1 MNPVEKFWSRV
12 RRRLRAM
19 DLDDLRK
26 KRPPVQKAA
35 LKARVRNLLCTKK
48 AKLVAKNT
56 VSGLCKT
63 CREFALKKGAAS
75 RG

>member
-1 MNPVEKFWSRV
+1 MNLVEKFWSRV

-56 VSGLCKT
+56 VSSLRKT